1 MLATAICLE
10 QHMKKDLLPT
20 VWDAIKKDWLAR
32 WKECLGN
39 PDVTPRQVMRAY
51 VENLDITVAH
61 LDVEMDW
68 GCWDNN
74 YYDQD
79 CNYMSK

>member
-1 MLATAICLE
+1 
-10 QHMKKDLLPT
+10 
-20 VWDAIKKDWLAR
+20 
-32 WKECLGN
+32 
-39 PDVTPRQVMRAY
+39 MRAY

-61 LDVEMDW
+61 LNGEMDW

-79 CNYMSK
+79 HDYMSN